1 MSGSIEVTP
10 HVDAPSEAGIAP
22 QQTDVI
28 DSDHRNALSK
38 ASIGPQQNQIQEND
52 VPTVSY
58 VSSELVVG
66 AQKIE
71 TTEVPPAS
79 NNATTD
85 PTVAPQ
91 ETEPPTVAPPSP
103 RIASSEP
110 AVASHNIDAANV
122 TPQTHDVPQAN
133 VAPQS
138 NNTAPPTDVGPQAVD
153 APQNDVSSIGTI
165 AVGKFSIMLLQI
177 GMARNGIDLSKVDIQ
192 RIRLIIQGTNPPPF
206 RTREL
211 KVKDE
216 DRPTS
221 DAKPSCMCDS
231 RSNNESTAFPPS
243 PETINPVAPAARRGR
258 SIAEEVKY
266 TESVAESFIKY
277 CRDYPATSEH
287 ELEGQVKFVYNVL
300 SSSPIGAAI
309 QERLFLK
316 FMTS

>member
-38 ASIGPQQNQIQEND
+38 ASIGPQQNRIQEND
-52 VPTVSY
+52 VPAVSY

-71 TTEVPPAS
+71 TTEVLPAS

-110 AVASHNIDAANV
+110 AVASQNIDTANV

-138 NNTAPPTDVGPQAVD
+138 NTAPPTDVGPQAVD

-165 AVGKFSIMLLQI
+165 AVGKLTIMLLQI

-192 RIRLIIQGTNPPPF
+192 RIRLIIQDTDPPPF

-211 KVKDE
+211 KDE

-231 RSNNESTAFPPS
+231 RSNNESTAFPPL
-243 PETINPVAPAARRGR
+243 PEKINPVAPAARRER

-266 TESVAESFIKY
+266 TESVAESFIEY

-287 ELEGQVKFVYNVL
+287 ELKGQVKFVYNVL